1 MCMGQSVL
9 LAKSGGFCWYVRDH
23 GSSYCICDHCF
34 NSMKSNFL
42 LLQHL
47 GERKVLER
55 MFCVKSG
62 LLGRFEPRPK
72 DMGL

>member
-1 MCMGQSVL
+1 MQGTTVPPTVSV
-9 LAKSGGFCWYVRDH
+9 
-23 GSSYCICDHCF
+23 CDHCF
-34 NSMKSNFL
+34 NSMKSSFL
-42 LLQHL
+42 LLQLL

-72 DMGL
+72 DVGL